1 MKRKVTIQL
10 HFFKATNLLKKN
22 SLLGFITR
30 YKTKLNI
37 IVLHMQKICTMI
49 ELEERFKGG
58 IRRNVPQLRHYF
70 LPVT

>member
-30 YKTKLNI
+30 YKTKLKI
-37 IVLHMQKICTMI
+37 IVLHMQKIYTLI
-49 ELEERFKGG
+49 ELEQRFKG
-58 IRRNVPQLRHYF
+58 IVRRTVPPLRRYF
-70 LPVT
+70 LLVM